1 MCRKLAVLLS
11 ISAVTSIVFA
21 AEVRSGSGAPL
32 AVAAP
37 VEPAT
42 ENADDFR
49 IAITADAAKKNE
61 HSEKLELY
69 SKCHAGDAASRKKWE
84 NLKRSDRTAILA
96 DVACEPGESPVRS
109 QAIKELATQ
118 SPSEDPEGTALVAL
132 AQCAVKEKD
141 GALRALARNGLA
153 ARQDERTAKLL
164 VPALGHDNVLIRDNA
179 AAALKAVG
187 GPRVFEVIIEHWK
200 EFWGPGNRG
209 YVFIGQQRSYVS
221 DYDINGDSYD
231 PVVRTFMTGVCLDV
245 KSLKV
250 EGDIWYKTIREIAP
264 DDVKLPENPAAWQKW
279 VDKDRMKLAV
289 DADKKRDVAR
299 AALAGIED
307 E

>member
-1 MCRKLAVLLS
+1 MQRTLAVLLANS
-11 ISAVTSIVFA
+11 VLCVSAFGMGVSVN
-21 AEVRSGSGAPL
+21 SGAP
-32 AVAAP
+32 AP
-37 VEPAT
+37 VAT
-42 ENADDFR
+42 KDADEID
-49 IAITADAAKKNE
+49 IAYSKDAAKKNE
-61 HSEKLELY
+61 RDARIELY
-69 SKCHAGDAASRKKWE
+69 RKSLDGNETAKQAWSA
-84 NLKRSDRTAILA
+84 LRSTVRTETLA
-96 DVACEPGESPVRS
+96 DLAQTSEETPARTHAIRELS
-109 QAIKELATQ
+109 QL
-118 SPSEDPEGTALVAL
+118 SPSEDSDGKVLAAL
-132 AQCAVKEKD
+132 AHVAVAEKD
-141 GALRALARNGLA
+141 GKIRALARNGLC

-164 VPALGHDNVLIRDNA
+164 VPALGADNVLVRDNA

-209 YVFIGQQRSYVS
+209 YVFIGQQRSYVA

-264 DDVKLPENPAAWQKW
+264 EDVKLPENPAAWQKW
-279 VDKDRMKLAV
+279 VDKDRDKLAA
-289 DADKKRDVAR
+289 DAKKKSEAAR
-299 AALAGIED
+299 LMLADAHD